1 MNTSFNPKTLVATAI
16 ACALLA
22 ACAAAPTR
30 PDGADNLRSRLTQL
44 QGDPELGSRA
54 PLAMKDADMAV
65 TAAEQQQADKA
76 VGDHLVFMADRK
88 IAIARAQAESNFAVA
103 QRKTLGDERDAMRLQ
118 SRTQE
123 ADSANRRADMAM
135 VDANNQR
142 VAAESADRRTATAL
156 ADADAQKR
164 EADLARDAAASAQGS
179 ALELQRQIAELQAKV
194 TERGL
199 VVTLG
204 DLLFASGTAELN
216 SGNNHLGKLA
226 AFLNK
231 YPERTTLIEGHTDSV
246 GSDDYNQGLSQRRAD
261 AVKSYLVA
269 QGIDASRVVASG
281 KGEDAPVG
289 SNASATGRQ
298 QNRRVEVIIAN
309 SQLSSR

>member
-1 MNTSFNPKTLVATAI
+1 MNISLNSKNLVATA

-22 ACAAAPTR
+22 ACASAPTK
-30 PDGADNLRSRLTQL
+30 PDGAASLRSRLTQL
-44 QGDPELGSRA
+44 QADPQLGSRA
-54 PLAMKDADMAV
+54 PLAMKEADVAV
-65 TAAEQQQADKA
+65 SAAEKPQADKVLGA
-76 VGDHLVFMADRK
+76 HLVFIADRK
-88 IAIARAQAESNFAVA
+88 IALAQAQAESNFAVE
-103 QRKTLGDERDAMRLQ
+103 QRKILGEQRDAMRLQ

-123 ADSANRRADMAM
+123 ADSANRRADRAL

-142 VAAESADRRTATAL
+142 VAAESAERRTAVAE
-156 ADADAQKR
+156 ADASEQKR
-164 EADLARDAAASAQGS
+164 VADLARDAAANAQGS
-179 ALELQRQIAELQAKV
+179 ALELQRQIDELQAKV

-226 AFLNK
+226 GFLNK

-281 KGEDAPVG
+281 KGESTPVG
-289 SNASATGRQ
+289 NNASATGRQ
-298 QNRRVEVIIAN
+298 QNRRVEVIITN
-309 SQLSSR
+309 TQLSAR

>member
-1 MNTSFNPKTLVATAI
+1 MNISLNPKTLVATAV

-22 ACAAAPTR
+22 ACAAAPTK
-30 PDGADNLRSRLTQL
+30 PDGADSLRSRLTQL

-54 PLAMKDADMAV
+54 PLAMKDADVAV
-65 TAAEQQQADKA
+65 SAAEKPQADKVLGA
-76 VGDHLVFMADRK
+76 HLVFIADRK
-88 IAIARAQAESNFAVA
+88 IALAQAQAESNFAVE
-103 QRKTLGDERDAMRLQ
+103 QRKTLGEQRDAMRLQ
-118 SRTQE
+118 SRTRE

-142 VAAESADRRTATAL
+142 VAAESADRRAAAAE
-156 ADADAQKR
+156 ADASEQK
-164 EADLARDAAASAQGS
+164 GS
-179 ALELQRQIAELQAKV
+179 ALELQRQIEDLQAKA

-226 AFLNK
+226 GFLNK
-231 YPERTTLIEGHTDSV
+231 YPERTTLIEGHTDSI
-246 GSDDYNQGLSQRRAD
+246 GSNDYNQGLSQRRAD
-261 AVKSYLVA
+261 AVKTYLVA
-269 QGIDASRVVASG
+269 QGIDASRVIASG
-281 KGEDAPVG
+281 KGESTPVG
-289 SNASATGRQ
+289 SNTSATGRQ

-309 SQLSSR
+309 TQLSSR